1 MHSHLETTR
10 SACHVNFFVF
20 YHFQG
25 WYMLFAIKKNNKKK
39 QRIEYKQGGVGANL
53 ACEGHRIPHTVSREG
68 SLNQCNKKYY
78 K

>member
-1 MHSHLETTR
+1 
-10 SACHVNFFVF
+10 
-20 YHFQG
+20 
-25 WYMLFAIKKNNKKK
+25 MLFAIKNNDNKKK
-39 QRIEYKQGGVGANL
+39 QRIESKQGGVGANL

>member
-1 MHSHLETTR
+1 
-10 SACHVNFFVF
+10 
-20 YHFQG
+20 
-25 WYMLFAIKKNNKKK
+25 MLFAIKKNNKKK

-68 SLNQCNKKYY
+68 SLNQCKYKEYY